1 LECVSEDAVL
11 TIILSSTM
19 DTSGMSALLND
30 KIYDDR
36 SYFSVLIA
44 GLLIAG
50 LMSMVIGLYYLNFVS
65 NFMTVDNNAY
75 NMAKFIMMF
84 FVMVIGVYGLWKGHV
99 LEGLFLL
106 FIGMATFIFA
116 ATYLLGAADGLM
128 TADIIIG
135 ACLLA
140 FALGFYLKG
149 DFLLCIASAIM
160 GFGGAFYSLFS
171 GDALFL
177 LIGLGC
183 LISGIVEFAY
193 AVLAWNR
200 LSSQPESFSWLS
212 AAEDCTVI
220 RSAGYPLMAVL
231 LLLVGAYYLNVVLG
245 FTVMDTVPYNI
256 TKTILSLVVLSIAVL
271 AFRHADYTVGLIF
284 LLMGSSTLTFSAA
297 VLTGNGTGLEVLDLF
312 LGISALI
319 AAGMAYK
326 QGELDLALASF
337 FIFLGIG
344 IYVFLSGDVIYY
356 VVSLPLLAAGVVF
369 LLSGLR
375 SIMRYEVNRAL

>member
-1 LECVSEDAVL
+1 M
-11 TIILSSTM
+11 M
-19 DTSGMSALLND
+19 DLLNER
-30 KIYDDR
+30 IYEDR
-36 SYFSVLIA
+36 SYFSVLIT
-44 GLLIAG
+44 GLLLAG

-65 NFMTVDNNAY
+65 TFMTVDNNAY

-84 FVMVIGVYGLWKGHV
+84 FVMAVGVYGLWKGYV

-116 ATYLLGAADGLM
+116 ATYLLEAANGLM

-135 ACLLA
+135 ACLLF
-140 FALGFYLKG
+140 FAVGFYLKG

-160 GFGGAFYSLFS
+160 GFGGAFYPLFS
-171 GDALFL
+171 GDVLFL

-183 LISGIVEFAY
+183 LLSGMVEFGY

-200 LSSQPESFSWLS
+200 LSSRPGSFRWLS
-212 AAEDCTVI
+212 SSEDCTMI
-220 RSAGYPLMAVL
+220 RSAGYFLMAVL

-256 TKTILSLVVLSIAVL
+256 TKTILSLVVLTIAVL
-271 AFRHADYTVGLIF
+271 AFRHADYNAGMIF

-297 VLTGNGTGLEVLDLF
+297 VLTGNGTGMEVLDIF

-326 QGELDLALASF
+326 KGELDLALASF
-337 FIFLGIG
+337 LIFLGIG
-344 IYVFLSGDVIYY
+344 VYVFLSGDVIYY
-356 VVSLPLLAAGVVF
+356 VVSLPLLAAGLVF

-375 SIMRYEVNRAL
+375 NILRYEVSRSL